1 MGKEIV
7 GALVLSRHGD
17 IISTIN
23 SEKHILIGQRAFHR
37 CKMASI
43 GVVYNEAVNVILT
56 APRSASQMRGCA
68 NI

>member
-7 GALVLSRHGD
+7 GAFILSHHGD
-17 IISTIN
+17 IISTLN
-23 SEKHILIGQRAFHR
+23 YKKHILIGQHAFHR

-43 GVVYNEAVNVILT
+43 GVVYNEAINVILT
-56 APRSASQMRGCA
+56 APRSASQMRGCT